1 LNSPQRLRN
10 WIYQKR
16 RKRNSRMKLS
26 QQVSLKKL
34 RKTNLRKRLN
44 KMKIIGIE
52 EASEALLSPAII

>member
-1 LNSPQRLRN
+1 
-10 WIYQKR
+10 
-16 RKRNSRMKLS
+16 MKLS

-52 EASEALLSPAII
+52 EASEVLLSPVLT

>member
-1 LNSPQRLRN
+1 LSSPQRLKN

-16 RKRNSRMKLS
+16 RKRNSKLS

-34 RKTNLRKRLN
+34 KITNLRKRLN

-52 EASEALLSPAII
+52 EASEALLSPALI